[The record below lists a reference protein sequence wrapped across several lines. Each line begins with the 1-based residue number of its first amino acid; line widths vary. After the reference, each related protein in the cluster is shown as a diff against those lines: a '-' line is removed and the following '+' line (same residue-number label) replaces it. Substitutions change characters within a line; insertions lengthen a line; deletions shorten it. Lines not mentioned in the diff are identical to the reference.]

1 MSSGPAAHAS
11 VTAPPAISGGAI
23 SSVHSAGVGAAPPPA
38 AGNPVSPP
46 PPLAPPLPMTPC
58 APPTPAALASASPG
72 AAEPP
77 GPERSGSRPQ
87 PVVVANAPIK
97 AAAAIVLQLIRR
109 PLGVQ
114 GGVAPPA
121 VNPAAGGRV
130 RFWGAPAAGRRF
142 RRSG

>member
-38 AGNPVSPP
+38 
-46 PPLAPPLPMTPC
+46 APPLPMTPC